1 MNAKETIKY
10 LYEHGHIP
18 CYEDYK
24 TITQALDKPI
34 TEHLDVQ
41 KLISKTVVL
50 QAKYDTLHASH
61 SKLVE
66 VIEAA
71 IRIKD
76 IWTLPTNEACF
87 HNEAVALQ
95 TMRTNFE
102 QALKEAKEII

>member
-1 MNAKETIKY
+1 MSDTILQNCKCCET
-10 LYEHGHIP
+10 
-18 CYEDYK
+18 EDDCIDGLCQCCSIYN
-24 TITQALDKPI
+24 
-34 TEHLDVQ
+34 Q
-41 KLISKTVVL
+41 KLQKQSDLLTLGIL
-50 QAKYDTLHASH
+50 QEKNKYDTLKASH
-61 SKLVE
+61 EKLVE

-102 QALKEAKEII
+102 QALKEAEKI